1 MIDKLTP
8 LSFTT
13 AQSGENF
20 RQFWPQPWMNDFVS
34 HSIDLMEQLLADNP
48 NAFKMRFSGYDFVS
62 HQKHKPILSSPETA
76 GQPPFDLYDD
86 PAFIHAQK
94 PYLAPDIQQLVHI
107 QRAGALDVYALGS
120 LLLKKAR
127 SRGVQLIQAD
137 IKALKPIKTGGYK
150 VIISKQK
157 ALKTDQLV
165 LCSGPFV
172 AEHAKQLGF
181 ELPIYSVIQRKF
193 VMPDPAGIIPRDMPF
208 TIYADQQA
216 LNWTDEERELIQC
229 DEQYLH
235 LLLTYP
241 AGLHIKPE
249 GSQQIKLGWA
259 YNTRPSSPRW
269 EIPEDQEFREVV
281 LHGASRFIPG
291 LKQYVDQL
299 TPGPITEFG
308 GYYTRTA
315 ENLPI
320 IGKLDDGL
328 YTIAALAGYGT
339 MSACAA
345 GELCADIVGK
355 DDLPA
360 YAPYFA
366 PQRYQDHDLMARINE
381 ISGDG
386 QL

>member
-1 MIDKLTP
+1 
-8 LSFTT
+8 
-13 AQSGENF
+13 
-20 RQFWPQPWMNDFVS
+20 MNDFVS

-48 NAFKMRFSGYDFVS
+48 DAFKMRFSGYDFVS
-62 HQKHKPILSSPETA
+62 HQKKTPIFSTPETA
-76 GQPPFDLYDD
+76 SQPPFDLCDD
-86 PAFIHAQK
+86 QALIHAQK
-94 PYLAPDIQQLVHI
+94 PYLDPDIQQLIHI
-107 QRAGALDVYALGS
+107 QRAGTIDVYALGS
-120 LLLKKAR
+120 LLLKQAR
-127 SRGVQLIQAD
+127 SRGVQLLQAD
-137 IKALKPIKTGGYK
+137 IKALKPIKTGGYE
-150 VIISKQK
+150 VILSKQK

-172 AEHAKQLGF
+172 AEHVNQLRF
-181 ELPIYSVIQRKF
+181 ELPIYSVIQRKI
-193 VMPDPAGIIPRDMPF
+193 VIPDPAGIIPRDMPF

-235 LLLTYP
+235 LLQTYP

-259 YNTRPSSPRW
+259 YNTKPSLPRW
-269 EIPEDQEFREVV
+269 EIPEDPEFRDVV
-281 LHGASRFIPG
+281 LRGSSRFIPG
-291 LKQYVDQL
+291 LKQYVDQP
-299 TPGPITEFG
+299 TPGPIIEFG

-320 IGKLDDGL
+320 IGKLDRGL

-345 GELCADIVGK
+345 GELCAKIMAEGK
-355 DDLPA
+355 LPN

-366 PQRYQDHDLMARINE
+366 PQRYQDRGLMARINE